1 MKTETQIQHEICEWL
16 EKDKYFFWRHNQ
28 IPVPGRSWPKYVPKG
43 IADILVVINGCLFAI
58 EVKRP
63 GDDNVREKNG
73 RTVRAGML
81 SAHQAQWGA
90 DLCMA
95 GGKFRC
101 VRSLEEA
108 KQFLGR

>member
-1 MKTETQIQHEICEWL
+1 M
-16 EKDKYFFWRHNQ
+16 
-28 IPVPGRSWPKYVPKG
+28 PKYTPKG
-43 IADILVVINGCLFAI
+43 IADILVIVQGRLFAI

-63 GDDNVREKNG
+63 SDEGAREANG

-95 GGKFRC
+95 GGKFQC

-108 KQFLGR
+108 KRFLGVS

>member
-1 MKTETQIQHEICEWL
+1 MKTESQIQREICDWL
-16 EKDKYFFWRHNQ
+16 DESKYFFWRHNQ
-28 IPVPGRSWPKYVPKG
+28 VPVMGRAMPKYTPKG
-43 IADILVVINGCLFAI
+43 IADILVVVSGQLFAI

-63 GDDNVREKNG
+63 GSDDEREKNG
-73 RTVRAGML
+73 RAVRAGML